1 MSVNPNKIINQI
13 ELGTSPLENR
23 INAINK
29 LCEAGYPVGLL
40 IAPVIMVPDWKILY
54 TELLSKLEDG
64 LSQKAKKSIFIEIIF
79 MTYSYVHRMI
89 NREAFVNAI
98 ELYDKDLMTGRG
110 RGKYCY
116 KQDLRNQGKDFFRN
130 EIFKYLPNTNIEYIV

>member
-1 MSVNPNKIINQI
+1 
-13 ELGTSPLENR
+13 
-23 INAINK
+23 
-29 LCEAGYPVGLL
+29 
-40 IAPVIMVPDWKILY
+40 MVPDWKILY